1 MIDRLEIKIKLPST
15 VSKDNAMI
23 VSEECYDRHFF
34 DTIDKV
40 VSKYSSLYDFEID
53 NIDIDL
59 GKISRDNI
67 PSTLETLLTK
77 AIEEKLP
84 GSSDKVKFNNHFL
97 QNSIGLD
104 AEDSLDS
111 KFSLFPIV
119 WNYLRKGLVAHELE
133 FLFQDSA
140 NYKKSSSLRKD
151 NTNTP
156 LTVSSDG
163 QFENELRHQ
172 YSSKFTE
179 SDRHSSEF
187 IDSDRYSSNEVTA
200 EDPDSYA
207 SHHQIEQMHA
217 ARNDDDT
224 NALQNTLFDDQPEN
238 DENHQYSSKLE
249 GLDRYPSNEETAT
262 DSYTSRLQ
270 IEQMLAIRNY
280 DDIIDLIKSDRLV
293 LFRLSNIVDKEF
305 LLHLAEALIYK
316 SDGQI
321 SQEIISWAEK
331 NLEKESVSSLIFK
344 VLDDDEYVIEFLDMI
359 KNENPDLKKKLL
371 EYYHSVYESRLHLF
385 DADQEV
391 KEKRF
396 HLEDAGLVL
405 LAPFISTLFS
415 RLEYLDEN
423 GGFVTVAKQFRA
435 IHLLRRIVF
444 PEKEKV
450 HDYELNLC
458 KVLCGVN
465 PAFPIPSDIQLTEVE
480 KNEIDNLLESVIN
493 YWTIINGTSIDG
505 FRESF
510 LKRFGTLEKSE
521 NMWIVRVEGSTIDI
535 LMEDLPWSFSALSYS
550 WSQEVVYVEW
560 QKPL

>member
-40 VSKYSSLYDFEID
+40 VSKYSALYDFDID

-67 PSTLETLLTK
+67 PSTLENLLTK
-77 AIEEKLP
+77 AIEEKLS
-84 GSSDKVKFNNHFL
+84 GISNGIKQVNSYL
-97 QNSIGLD
+97 QNSTDSD
-104 AEDSLDS
+104 AKISQDSE
-111 KFSLFPIV
+111 FSLFSIV
-119 WNYLRKGLVAHELE
+119 WNYLRKGLVSHELE
-133 FLFQDSA
+133 SLFQDSS
-140 NYKKSSSLRKD
+140 NYNNSSSINTLLSTSLGEQHENEEAHQFLSKAKSHDVDSLKEHSKDEIEVNGTIEKKSSL
-151 NTNTP
+151 
-156 LTVSSDG
+156 
-163 QFENELRHQ
+163 
-172 YSSKFTE
+172 
-179 SDRHSSEF
+179 
-187 IDSDRYSSNEVTA
+187 
-200 EDPDSYA
+200 
-207 SHHQIEQMHA
+207 QIEQLTA
-217 ARNDDDT
+217 AGNYDDT
-224 NALQNTLFDDQPEN
+224 NALQNTLFYDQPEN
-238 DENHQYSSKLE
+238 DENHQYSSKLEELE

-270 IEQMLAIRNY
+270 IERMLAVRNY

-293 LFRLSNIVDKEF
+293 LLRLSNIVDKEF
-305 LLHLAEALIYK
+305 LLHLTEALIGK
-316 SDGQI
+316 SDGRI
-321 SQEIISWAEK
+321 SHEIICWAEN
-331 NLEKESVSSLIFK
+331 NLEKESVSSLIFML
-344 VLDDDEYVIEFLDMI
+344 LDDDGYAIEFLDMI
-359 KNENPDLKKKLL
+359 RNENQDLKKKLL
-371 EYYHSVYESRLHLF
+371 EYYHSVFESKLPLF

-423 GGFVTVAKQFRA
+423 GNFASVANQFRA
-435 IHLLRRIVF
+435 IFLLRRIVF
-444 PEKEKV
+444 PEKENV

-465 PAFPIPSDIQLTEVE
+465 PAFPVPSDIKLTENE
-480 KNEIDNLLESVIN
+480 KNETDNLLESVIN

-550 WSQEVVYVEW
+550 WSQEIIYVEW

>member
-40 VSKYSSLYDFEID
+40 VSKYSALYDFDID

-67 PSTLETLLTK
+67 PSTLENLLTK
-77 AIEEKLP
+77 AIEEKLS
-84 GSSDKVKFNNHFL
+84 GISNGIKQVNSYL
-97 QNSIGLD
+97 QNSTDSD
-104 AEDSLDS
+104 AKISQDSE
-111 KFSLFPIV
+111 FSLFSIV
-119 WNYLRKGLVAHELE
+119 WNYLRKGLVSHELE
-133 FLFQDSA
+133 SLFQDSS
-140 NYKKSSSLRKD
+140 NYNNSSSINTLLSTSLGEQHENEEAHQFLSKAKSHDVDSLKEHSKDEIEVNGTIEKKSSL
-151 NTNTP
+151 
-156 LTVSSDG
+156 
-163 QFENELRHQ
+163 
-172 YSSKFTE
+172 
-179 SDRHSSEF
+179 
-187 IDSDRYSSNEVTA
+187 
-200 EDPDSYA
+200 
-207 SHHQIEQMHA
+207 QIEQLTA
-217 ARNDDDT
+217 AGNYDDT
-224 NALQNTLFDDQPEN
+224 NALQNTLFYDQPEN
-238 DENHQYSSKLE
+238 DENHQYSSKLEELE

-270 IEQMLAIRNY
+270 IERMLAVRNY

-293 LFRLSNIVDKEF
+293 LLRLSNIVDKEF
-305 LLHLAEALIYK
+305 LLHLTEALIGK
-316 SDGQI
+316 SDGRI
-321 SQEIISWAEK
+321 SHEIISWSEN
-331 NLEKESVSSLIFK
+331 NLEKESVSSLIFML
-344 VLDDDEYVIEFLDMI
+344 LDDDGYAIEFLDMI
-359 KNENPDLKKKLL
+359 RNENQDLKKKLL
-371 EYYHSVYESRLHLF
+371 EYYHSVFESKLPLF

-423 GGFVTVAKQFRA
+423 GNFASVANQFRA
-435 IHLLRRIVF
+435 IFLLRRIVF
-444 PEKEKV
+444 PEKENV

-465 PAFPIPSDIQLTEVE
+465 PAFPVPSDIKLTENE
-480 KNEIDNLLESVIN
+480 KNETDNLLESVIN

-550 WSQEVVYVEW
+550 WSQEVIYVEW

>member
-1 MIDRLEIKIKLPST
+1 MIDRLEIEIKLPST

-40 VSKYSSLYDFEID
+40 ISKYSALYDFDID

-59 GKISRDNI
+59 GKISKDNI
-67 PSTLETLLTK
+67 PSTLEILLTK
-77 AIEEKLP
+77 AIEEKLH
-84 GSSDKVKFNNHFL
+84 GNSNEIKQINSYL
-97 QNSIGLD
+97 QNSSDFD
-104 AEDSLDS
+104 AKISQDS
-111 KFSLFPIV
+111 KFSLFSIV
-119 WNYLRKGLVAHELE
+119 WNYLRKGLVSHELE
-133 FLFQDSA
+133 SLFQYPA
-140 NYKKSSSLRKD
+140 NSKNSSSI
-151 NTNTP
+151 NT
-156 LTVSSDG
+156 LLSASSG
-163 QFENELRHQ
+163 EQHENEASYQ
-172 YSSKFTE
+172 YSSKTKSHDVDSLKENANDE
-179 SDRHSSEF
+179 S
-187 IDSDRYSSNEVTA
+187 EVNGTI
-200 EDPDSYA
+200 ERKSRL
-207 SHHQIEQMHA
+207 QIEQLSA
-217 ARNDDDT
+217 ARNYDDIT
-224 NALQNTLFDDQPEN
+224 ESR
-238 DENHQYSSKLE
+238 EYSSKE
-249 GLDRYPSNEETAT
+249 NGLDQYLSKDDSKYETVVNETIEDS

-270 IEQMLAIRNY
+270 IERMLAVRNY

-293 LFRLSNIVDKEF
+293 LLRLSNIVDKEF
-305 LLHLAEALIYK
+305 LLHLTETLIGK
-316 SDGQI
+316 SNDQI
-321 SQEIISWAEK
+321 SHEIISWSEN
-331 NLEKESVSSLIFK
+331 NLEKESVSSLIFML
-344 VLDDDEYVIEFLDMI
+344 LDDDGYAIEFLDMI
-359 KNENPDLKKKLL
+359 RNENQDLKKKLL
-371 EYYHSVYESRLHLF
+371 EYYHSVFESKLPLF

-423 GGFVTVAKQFRA
+423 GNFASVANQFRA

-444 PEKEKV
+444 PEKENV

-465 PAFPIPSDIQLTEVE
+465 PAFPVPSDIQLTENE

-535 LMEDLPWSFSALSYS
+535 LMEDLPWSFSALSYP
-550 WSQEVVYVEW
+550 WSQEVIYVEW